1 MLRKNCHLIAQSTIV
16 KSLRAAFAMEDIF
29 EADLRACA
37 EQYVREGG
45 LNDDMIGS
53 VRSQLSR
60 DRLSVPAFP

>member
-16 KSLRAAFAMEDIF
+16 KRLRAAFDMEDIF

-60 DRLSVPAFP
+60 DWLSVPASP

>member
-1 MLRKNCHLIAQSTIV
+1 MLRKNCHLIAQGTIV
-16 KSLRAAFAMEDIF
+16 KSLRDAFAIEDTYT
-29 EADLRACA
+29 ADLRACA

-60 DRLSVPAFP
+60 DWLSVPASP